1 MYPLKF
7 KGIYKERIWGGE
19 KLATEFG
26 KKLPKSVEPIGES
39 WEISGVEGDVSTVA
53 NGTLKGNNL
62 NELIEVYMDELV
74 GDEVFKRFG
83 EEFPLLIKLIDAQDN
98 LSIQVH
104 PDDELSAAR
113 HNAYGKTEMWHIISA
128 EEGAQIY
135 LGFKEDTTKE
145 RYMEYLNAGK
155 LEELLNS
162 YKVKAGETYFIPA
175 GAIHAIGRGV
185 LLAEIQQ
192 TSDITYRVYDFN
204 RVDSAGKTR
213 ELHTELALDAISYEA
228 SDEYNVSV
236 TPVSGDAVE
245 IQSCKYFASELRD
258 VKGTTEIDLAGRD
271 SFTIFICLE
280 GSVEVSTTG
289 NDESNT
295 ASVSLAKGES
305 ILIPATHPSVTLS
318 GTATLLG
325 TWIPTTE
332 AK

>member
-26 KKLPKSVEPIGES
+26 KKLPKSTEPIGES
-39 WEISGVEGDVSTVA
+39 WEISGVEGDVSCVA
-53 NGTLKGNNL
+53 NGTLRGNSL
-62 NELIEVYMDELV
+62 NELIEIYMDELV
-74 GDEVFKRFG
+74 GDSVFKRFG

-104 PDDELSAAR
+104 PDDELAASR

-135 LGFKEDTTKE
+135 LGFKEDTTRE
-145 RYMEYLNAGK
+145 RYIEYLNAGK

-162 YKVKAGETYFIPA
+162 YSVKAGETYFIPA

-204 RVDSAGKTR
+204 RLDSEGKAR
-213 ELHTELALDAISYEA
+213 ELHTELAVDAISYEA
-228 SDEYNVSV
+228 SDAYNVSV
-236 TPVSGDAVE
+236 EPVKGEAVE
-245 IQSCKYFASELRD
+245 IQSCKYFTSELRD
-258 VKGTTEIDLAGRD
+258 VQGSVEIDLAKRD

-280 GSVEVSTTG
+280 GSVEVLTSG
-289 NDESNT
+289 NDESNN
-295 ASVSLAKGES
+295 APVSLSKGES
-305 ILIPATHPSVTLS
+305 ILIGACHPSVMLT
-318 GTATLLG
+318 GNATLLG
-325 TWIPTTE
+325 TYINH
-332 AK
+332 